1 MDDLDRIADTNY
13 VPSDDDVL
21 RARLKTV
28 GVTEYRFTRETSN
41 IFGADWRIYDVG
53 GSRTQ
58 RAAWAPYF
66 QDVDAIIFLAPISC
80 FDQVLVEDTTVNRLE
95 DTVLLWKSLCKNP
108 LLKKCNLILF
118 MNKTDLMAKKLQA
131 GVRLARY
138 IPSYGTRPN
147 DFTTASSCR
156 LVHIADRACL
166 TL

>member
-1 MDDLDRIADTNY
+1 VTSFLDDLDRIASDNY

-28 GVTEYRFTRETSN
+28 GVSEYRFTRETTNMVGS
-41 IFGADWRIYDVG
+41 DWRIYDVG

-80 FDQVLVEDTTVNRLE
+80 FDQVLVEDSSVNRLE
-95 DTVLLWKSLCKNP
+95 DTVILWKQVCNNS

-131 GVRLARY
+131 GVRLSRY
-138 IPSYGTRPN
+138 IPSFGTRDN
-147 DFTTASSCR
+147 DFTTAS
-156 LVHIADRACL
+156 ACMYPSVGRP
-166 TL
+166 